1 MQISWHDSC
10 TSTISIDFTM
20 VAKSPP
26 VRDYYILIS
35 FSGSKKRGFKPFIG
49 RHSRGRLGDDIDCR
63 IGFQARVIFRMCNFP

>member
-10 TSTISIDFTM
+10 TSTISIDFTL

-49 RHSRGRLGDDIDCR
+49 RHSLGGRCR
-63 IGFQARVIFRMCNFP
+63 FAESVFRKPGEMIVA